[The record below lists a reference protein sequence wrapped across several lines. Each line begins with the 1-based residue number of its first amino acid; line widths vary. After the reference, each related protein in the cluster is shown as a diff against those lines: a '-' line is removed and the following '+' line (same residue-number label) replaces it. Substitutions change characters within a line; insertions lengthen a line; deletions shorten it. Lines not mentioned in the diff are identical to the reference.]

1 MGRDLHRHLQHRLK
15 FRHLRVVDA
24 ILSHDSIL
32 QAAKSLG
39 LSQPALTKGLQEIE
53 AVVDARLFERHPKG
67 VTANAHGVIVGRSAR
82 RILTEVNR
90 LEDLLEA
97 LDGGDGG
104 TVVVGALPVT
114 AAGLLPGA
122 LARFQTNYPHI
133 QVKVSQERT
142 EALLAALTVREV
154 DFVIGRLYEPARPDN
169 FVREALYDETVAI
182 MARASHPIFE
192 RAAVGPED
200 LRDYNLILPTVTQRV
215 GAEIDVFLAAIGIE
229 AQQPL
234 RSSSVSMIR
243 EMLHATDCVAVA
255 PQVMLI
261 GDIVRGSV
269 KTLPIGGPRR
279 PRPAGLIRRSDAPL
293 MRNASA
299 FVETFKSYVAEVH
312 ATLEV

>member
-1 MGRDLHRHLQHRLK
+1 LHRHLQHRLK

-32 QAAKSLG
+32 QAAKALG
-39 LSQPALTKGLQEIE
+39 LSQPALSKSLQEIE
-53 AVVDARLFERHPKG
+53 AVIDARLFERHSKG

-90 LEDLLEA
+90 LEDELEA

-104 TVVVGALPVT
+104 SVVVGALPVT

-122 LARFQTNYPHI
+122 LARFQANYPNI
-133 QVKVSQERT
+133 QVRVSQERT

-154 DFVIGRLYEPARPDN
+154 DFVIGRLYEPTRPDT
-169 FVREALYDETVAI
+169 FVRQPLYDESIAVL
-182 MARASHPIFE
+182 ARVDHPIFD
-192 RAAVGPED
+192 RPAIRPED
-200 LRDYNLILPTVTQRV
+200 LAGYNLVLPTVSQRV
-215 GAEIDVFLAAIGIE
+215 GREIDVFLQAIGIE
-229 AQQPL
+229 ARQPL

-243 EMLHATDCVAVA
+243 EILHATDCVAVA

-269 KTLPIGGPRR
+269 KALPVGGPQL

-293 MRNASA
+293 MRNANA
-299 FVETFKSYVAEVH
+299 FVETFKTYVRDVH
-312 ATLEV
+312 ATLRA